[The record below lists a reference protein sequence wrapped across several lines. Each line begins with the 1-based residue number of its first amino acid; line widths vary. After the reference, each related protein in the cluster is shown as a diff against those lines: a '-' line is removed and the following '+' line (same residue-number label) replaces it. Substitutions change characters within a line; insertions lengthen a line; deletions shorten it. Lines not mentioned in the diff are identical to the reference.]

1 MDIAQAAGI
10 VYDEP
15 TARRITAAAAM
26 ESAQHILMSEA
37 ASAHAKL
44 ANMLRVCA
52 DALPGHPEP
61 IMLCAC
67 NADRLWQAMLAADQD
82 GYTRK
87 ADDPL
92 AADIHLASMAFERAA
107 DALRGAK

>member
-1 MDIAQAAGI
+1 MNISEAASL

-26 ESAQHILMSEA
+26 EAAQHVLMSEA

-52 DALPGHPEP
+52 DALPTHPEP
-61 IMLCAC
+61 IMLCAR
-67 NADRLWQAMLAADQD
+67 NADRLWQAMLAADKD

-87 ADDPL
+87 PDDPL
-92 AADIHLASMAFERAA
+92 AADIHLASLAFERAA
-107 DALRGAK
+107 EALRGAA